1 MSGPQV
7 DTVAPTDQLPAEAEV
22 VIVGGGIIGT
32 STALFLAQRGVS
44 VVLCEKGHIAG
55 EQSSRNW
62 GWVRK
67 TRRDP
72 REIPL
77 VIESLRLWERMN
89 ETVEA
94 ETGFRTTGIM
104 FAAETDED
112 VTRCETWLDYARP
125 YQLDAKLISGA
136 ELDRLMPGGSKMW
149 KAALYSASDGR
160 AEPQKAAPAVA
171 LAARRAGAVIL
182 TDCAVRGVERTGGRI
197 SGAVTER
204 GTIRCKSLVVAG
216 GAWSRRFVSD
226 LGLRLPQ
233 LKVRA
238 SVARTAPLDGVPE
251 TALWCKDA
259 AFRKRLDGGY
269 NIADGFAN
277 VAPITPDS
285 FRFFNDFL
293 PVMKMDWEALK
304 LRLDSRFVQEWR
316 EAAPVPLDQISP
328 YEKVR
333 VLDPKPDSRF
343 TRGAIASLARR
354 FPAFGNA
361 RIVQEWAGMIDVM
374 PDVVPVISA
383 VDEVPGLVIATGFS
397 GHGFGIGPGAGRLVA
412 DIVMGTSP
420 IVDPTPFRFS
430 RFTDGSRP
438 QPVSGI

>member
-1 MSGPQV
+1 
-7 DTVAPTDQLPAEAEV
+7 
-22 VIVGGGIIGT
+22 
-32 STALFLAQRGVS
+32 
-44 VVLCEKGHIAG
+44 
-55 EQSSRNW
+55 
-62 GWVRK
+62 
-67 TRRDP
+67 
-72 REIPL
+72 
-77 VIESLRLWERMN
+77 
-89 ETVEA
+89 
-94 ETGFRTTGIM
+94 
-104 FAAETDED
+104 
-112 VTRCETWLDYARP
+112 
-125 YQLDAKLISGA
+125 
-136 ELDRLMPGGSKMW
+136 MW

-316 EAAPVPLDQISP
+316 ESAPVPLDQTSP

-343 TRGAIASLARR
+343 TRGAVASLARR
-354 FPAFGNA
+354 FPAFNNA